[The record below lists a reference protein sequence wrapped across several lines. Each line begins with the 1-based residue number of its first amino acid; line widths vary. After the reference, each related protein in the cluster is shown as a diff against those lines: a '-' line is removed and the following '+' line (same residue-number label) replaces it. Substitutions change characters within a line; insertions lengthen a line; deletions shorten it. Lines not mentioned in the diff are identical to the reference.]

1 MTALLR
7 LAGVTVA
14 RGGRPV
20 LDALDLTLHAG
31 ERLALVGANG
41 AGKTTLLRTLI
52 GLEKAQAGDVI
63 AFGTACRRESDFRPV
78 RARAG
83 FLFQDADDQLFCPT
97 VIDDVAFG
105 PLNLGLSLR
114 DATARAQA
122 VLAQL
127 HLSALATRVTHRLSG
142 GEKRLVAL
150 AGVLA
155 MEPEVLLLDEPTN
168 ALDEAHYRRLLDIL
182 AGLPQAMIIVSHDR
196 WFLNRLSSRVVALQD
211 GRLRPAHFHSHP
223 HTHDHLHLHIDG
235 ADGHGR

>member
-7 LAGVTVA
+7 LAGVTVT

-20 LDALDLTLHAG
+20 LRGLDLDLHAG

-52 GLEKAQAGDVI
+52 GLEKAEAGDII
-63 AFGTACRRESDFRPV
+63 AFGRSCRRESDFRPV

-97 VIDDVAFG
+97 VLDDVAFG
-105 PLNLGLSLR
+105 PLNLGLSLE

-127 HLSALATRVTHRLSG
+127 HLSALAARVTHRLSG

-155 MEPEVLLLDEPTN
+155 MSPDVLLLDEPTN
-168 ALDEAHYRRLLDIL
+168 ALDDVHYRRLLDIL
-182 AGLPQAMIIVSHDR
+182 ANLPQAMIIVSHDR

-211 GRLRPAHFHSHP
+211 GRLRPARFHSHP
-223 HTHDHLHLHIDG
+223 HTHDHLHLHVEG
-235 ADGHGR
+235 ADGHGH